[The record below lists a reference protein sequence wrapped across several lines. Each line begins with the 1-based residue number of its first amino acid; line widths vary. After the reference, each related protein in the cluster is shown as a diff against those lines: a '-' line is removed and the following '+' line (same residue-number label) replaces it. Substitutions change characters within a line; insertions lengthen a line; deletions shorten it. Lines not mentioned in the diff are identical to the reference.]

1 MVVTSQYYSKCECE
15 DWHPS
20 LLQYGGQSEC
30 GPSEEFTE
38 LVGVYTS
45 REAAVHN
52 AMVAMENIYG
62 KKVFYEDGELIV
74 EEDEDIEDNKDNPY
88 SIPPLPTI
96 LHTYPTYHP
105 PYLPYL
111 PYSLPPLPSP
121 LSLPPS
127 LIAIASGLMNS
138 MEIVYKQDA
147 LKAALSD
154 ILG

>member
-1 MVVTSQYYSKCECE
+1 MT
-15 DWHPS
+15 
-20 LLQYGGQSEC
+20 G
-30 GPSEEFTE
+30 
-38 LVGVYTS
+38 
-45 REAAVHN
+45 
-52 AMVAMENIYG
+52 
-62 KKVFYEDGELIV
+62 
-74 EEDEDIEDNKDNPY
+74 Y
-88 SIPPLPTI
+88 SIPPLPTNHTPYLPYPPTI